1 MLAADNDKHQLLYTL
16 LENSAYNAI
25 EQIHHKSFNQY
36 HKSKLLKSSLF
47 YKEQSRINLDSF
59 CFILSFLWAKKGN
72 GGAKRDRTADLLR
85 ARQALSQLS

>member
-59 CFILSFLWAKKGN
+59 CFILSFLWA
-72 GGAKRDRTADLLR
+72 
-85 ARQALSQLS
+85 

>member
-36 HKSKLLKSSLF
+36 HKSKLLKSTISPYPKIKTNQVIRCERLP
-47 YKEQSRINLDSF
+47 D
-59 CFILSFLWAKKGN
+59 G
-72 GGAKRDRTADLLR
+72 LR
-85 ARQALSQLS
+85 LRR